1 MFKRLKKC
9 KTIREIFEVLGKKP
23 FEKAAEVILIMWTM
37 LPLTSIITH
46 IIWAD
51 KDVED
56 YIYQFNILSKYQT
69 VVMFMGLLT
78 IQLIIVYGIGLII
91 WNRGKIK
98 SSLISYMRKR
108 PWNIFF
114 ALMLIWSIV
123 CTLCSNDI
131 HTSFFGT
138 EYRYDGLLT
147 YFFYAAVYVCANIIK
162 DEKSR
167 KDVLI
172 SYAITSAVM
181 GVCLLLQDY
190 GVITNVFKLERATV
204 FNQFNHMGYYLN
216 MSVLFMTGL
225 FLMEDNKK
233 RKILCTAGIAFQIYC
248 LIVNNTFGGYLG
260 TVVGVISVCL
270 IYVIKTKKKN
280 VIAVP
285 IAILIVLSI
294 MSSVGLVP
302 SSGKSNIGGDFIKLF
317 KDTQSIATGADDM
330 DKAGT
335 GRMTYWKACFKMIP
349 ESPIVGYGP
358 EQLND
363 QYWESTVTDRPANE
377 YIQHMVF
384 LGIPGLILY
393 LGALITMLVCQ
404 LKKIKELELTTI
416 AAAGCVIAYAVC
428 AFTGNTMFYTTPY
441 MFMFLGMAAKS

>member
-1 MFKRLKKC
+1 M
-9 KTIREIFEVLGKKP
+9 
-23 FEKAAEVILIMWTM
+23 
-37 LPLTSIITH
+37 
-46 IIWAD
+46 
-51 KDVED
+51 
-56 YIYQFNILSKYQT
+56 
-69 VVMFMGLLT
+69 
-78 IQLIIVYGIGLII
+78 
-91 WNRGKIK
+91 
-98 SSLISYMRKR
+98 
-108 PWNIFF
+108 
-114 ALMLIWSIV
+114 
-123 CTLCSNDI
+123 
-131 HTSFFGT
+131 
-138 EYRYDGLLT
+138 
-147 YFFYAAVYVCANIIK
+147 
-162 DEKSR
+162 
-167 KDVLI
+167 
-172 SYAITSAVM
+172 
-181 GVCLLLQDY
+181 LQDY
-190 GVITNVFKLERATV
+190 GVVTNVFKLERATV

-216 MSVLFMTGL
+216 MSVLVMTGL

-280 VIAVP
+280 VIVVP

-335 GRMTYWKACFKMIP
+335 GRMIYWKACFKMIP

-363 QYWESTVTDRPANE
+363 QYWESTFTDRPANE

-441 MFMFLGMAAKS
+441 MFLFLGMATKS